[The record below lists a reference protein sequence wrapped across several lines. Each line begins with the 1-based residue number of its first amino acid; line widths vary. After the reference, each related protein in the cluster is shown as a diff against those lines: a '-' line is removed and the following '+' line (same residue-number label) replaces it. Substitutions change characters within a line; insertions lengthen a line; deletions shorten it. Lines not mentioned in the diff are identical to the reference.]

1 MSCALITQP
10 ICPAWLLSWPKDFS
24 KFEKLIDQHEDLVSS
39 ALHLQKVKDLHFK
52 DYWGSEIQIKNEIEI
67 INELDKIVNL
77 DNEMK
82 YNETII
88 EWYER
93 MLMLTK
99 KLI

>member
-1 MSCALITQP
+1 MNVRLKIVKELA
-10 ICPAWLLSWPKDFS
+10 
-24 KFEKLIDQHEDLVSS
+24 KFREKTSFYI
-39 ALHLQKVKDLHFK
+39 K
-52 DYWGSEIQIKNEIEI
+52 DYWGSENQIKNEIEI

>member
-1 MSCALITQP
+1 MNVRLKIVKELA
-10 ICPAWLLSWPKDFS
+10 
-24 KFEKLIDQHEDLVSS
+24 KFREKTSFYI
-39 ALHLQKVKDLHFK
+39 K

-67 INELDKIVNL
+67 INELDKILNL

>member
-1 MSCALITQP
+1 MNVRLKIVKELA
-10 ICPAWLLSWPKDFS
+10 
-24 KFEKLIDQHEDLVSS
+24 KFREKTSFYI
-39 ALHLQKVKDLHFK
+39 K
-52 DYWGSEIQIKNEIEI
+52 DYWGSENQIKNEIEI
-67 INELDKIVNL
+67 INELDKILNL